1 MKETALRHAGEAE
14 EIVSNIWREV
24 ILDEVQLV
32 FPEWM
37 GWLELVCEHDGE
49 CVPESTS

>member
-1 MKETALRHAGEAE
+1 MKETAFGHADEVE
-14 EIVSNIWREV
+14 EIVSNVWKEV
-24 ILDEVQLV
+24 ILDGGQLV

-37 GWLELVCEHDGE
+37 GWLELVCAHDGE